1 VNGSVDSCGNGATI
15 TYGEQCF
22 PSYSTGSFV
31 NIPLYY
37 VNQIET
43 SALSNY
49 NSLQAT
55 TEAAELA
62 RLDVHAELHMGPLD

>member
-1 VNGSVDSCGNGATI
+1 VLPDLLNGSFINT
-15 TYGEQCF
+15 
-22 PSYSTGSFV
+22 
-31 NIPLYY
+31 PLYY

-55 TEAAELA
+55 MKVRLA
-62 RLDVHAELHMGPLD
+62 RLDVHAELHVVAFD